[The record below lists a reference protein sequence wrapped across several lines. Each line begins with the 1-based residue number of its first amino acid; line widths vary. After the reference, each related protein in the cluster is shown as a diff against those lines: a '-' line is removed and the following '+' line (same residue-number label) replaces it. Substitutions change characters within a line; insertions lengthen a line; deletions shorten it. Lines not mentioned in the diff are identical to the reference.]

1 MSDESAAQPSPDNEH
16 LWEVGFD
23 GHQRAQQAR
32 MAKWTLK
39 QKIEW
44 LEQAHY
50 MVLHLQAQRQLK
62 AEQAACD
69 TIAED
74 SDLGA

>member
-1 MSDESAAQPSPDNEH
+1 MADESAAQPTSDDEH
-16 LWEVGFD
+16 PWEVGFD

-32 MAKWTLK
+32 MAKWSLK

-50 MVLHLQAQRQLK
+50 MVLHLQAQR
-62 AEQAACD
+62 ESNAARHGQTSAAVNPVEGD
-69 TIAED
+69 
-74 SDLGA
+74 